1 MEMVSLNYSFPWVLC
16 YSTSGTEQPAGKAQS
31 AQPGRD
37 MASPGTD
44 VPLPPEAASPE
55 AERELK
61 TDREVAGASLGQ
73 LMDALSAAI
82 LQDACISGD
91 HVLMAL
97 AEAAVL
103 ERELSNKHPRR
114 WRVQQA
120 LDVLLQMGPH
130 VTAALAAVL
139 EHPLARAQ
147 ISCIF
152 SD

>member
-1 MEMVSLNYSFPWVLC
+1 MLSANPVSLPVLHLSE
-16 YSTSGTEQPAGKAQS
+16 STFGPQAGQAQLGQETASQCISGSSNAEQSPTGELQTN
-31 AQPGRD
+31 RD
-37 MASPGTD
+37 
-44 VPLPPEAASPE
+44 
-55 AERELK
+55 
-61 TDREVAGASLGQ
+61 VAGASLNQ

-82 LQDACISGD
+82 VRDACISGD

-103 ERELSNKHPRR
+103 ERELSSTAPRR

-120 LDVLLQMGPH
+120 LGVLLKMGPH
-130 VTAALAAVL
+130 VTAAVTAVL

-147 ISCIF
+147 ITCMF

>member
-1 MEMVSLNYSFPWVLC
+1 MLSANRFSPTVLHLSDSVFGPQTSQTQTGQETASPPVC
-16 YSTSGTEQPAGKAQS
+16 GPSNAEYLSTAELETH
-31 AQPGRD
+31 RD
-37 MASPGTD
+37 M
-44 VPLPPEAASPE
+44 
-55 AERELK
+55 
-61 TDREVAGASLGQ
+61 AGASLSQ

-82 LQDACISGD
+82 VRDACISGD

-103 ERELSNKHPRR
+103 ERELSSTVPRR

-120 LDVLLQMGPH
+120 LDVLLKRGPY
-130 VTAALAAVL
+130 VTAAVTAVL

-147 ISCIF
+147 VTCMF

>member
-1 MEMVSLNYSFPWVLC
+1 MPLLSTARLSPPVLHLSD
-16 YSTSGTEQPAGKAQS
+16 STFGPHTYQI
-31 AQPGRD
+31 QPGQES
-37 MASPGTD
+37 ASPSICG
-44 VPLPPEAASPE
+44 PYNAENLSRPELE
-55 AERELK
+55 THREL
-61 TDREVAGASLGQ
+61 AGASLSQ

-82 LQDACISGD
+82 VRDACISGD

-103 ERELSNKHPRR
+103 ERELSSTAPRR

-120 LDVLLQMGPH
+120 LDVLLKKGPY
-130 VTAALAAVL
+130 VTAAVTALL

-147 ISCIF
+147 VAFMF

>member
-1 MEMVSLNYSFPWVLC
+1 VLSANRVSLPVLHLSE
-16 YSTSGTEQPAGKAQS
+16 STFGPQTGQ
-31 AQPGRD
+31 AQPGQET
-37 MASPGTD
+37 ASQRISGPSNAEQS
-44 VPLPPEAASPE
+44 PPE
-55 AERELK
+55 ELE
-61 TDREVAGASLGQ
+61 TNRDVAGASLNQ

-82 LQDACISGD
+82 VRDACISGD

-103 ERELSNKHPRR
+103 ERELSSTAPRR

-120 LDVLLQMGPH
+120 LDVLLKMGPH
-130 VTAALAAVL
+130 VTAAVTAVL

-147 ISCIF
+147 ITCMF

>member
-1 MEMVSLNYSFPWVLC
+1 M
-16 YSTSGTEQPAGKAQS
+16 
-31 AQPGRD
+31 
-37 MASPGTD
+37 
-44 VPLPPEAASPE
+44 
-55 AERELK
+55 
-61 TDREVAGASLGQ
+61 AGASLSQ

-82 LQDACISGD
+82 VRDACISGD

-103 ERELSNKHPRR
+103 ERELSSRVPRR

-120 LDVLLQMGPH
+120 LDLLLKKGPY
-130 VTAALAAVL
+130 VTAAVTAVL

-147 ISCIF
+147 VNCMF